1 MGQLTCS
8 ESFSNPLSNVAPDLT
23 QAQEPF
29 PLWFVKA
36 PGSIS
41 EKAGISSLSRP
52 GSRVGHRYPEGL
64 ASYDSALKFVWRQE
78 GQLLELDFF
87 PQGKTL
93 YMSEQGLP
101 ALQRGFGK
109 RALKILLSMFP
120 RP

>member
-41 EKAGISSLSRP
+41 EKAGISSLSRS
-52 GSRVGHRYPEGL
+52 GSRVGHRYLEGL
-64 ASYDSALKFVWRQE
+64 ASYDSALQCVWRQE
-78 GQLLELDFF
+78 GQLLEQILDFF

-109 RALKILLSMFP
+109 RAECIS
-120 RP
+120 

>member
-1 MGQLTCS
+1 MGQLTRS

-41 EKAGISSLSRP
+41 EKAGISSLSRS
-52 GSRVGHRYPEGL
+52 GSRVGHRYREGL
-64 ASYDSALKFVWRQE
+64 ASYDSALQCVWRQE
-78 GQLLELDFF
+78 GQLLEQILDFF
-87 PQGKTL
+87 HL

-101 ALQRGFGK
+101 ALQRGLGK
-109 RALKILLSMFP
+109 RAECVS
-120 RP
+120 